1 MKWNIGRWDRKV
13 FIKFYF
19 YKKWIFVLYLL
30 ILCFIINYIRF
41 FCFEGYDLL
50 FWKSYF
56 LLVNSLVLVWF
67 LVVIW
72 VILYCYFVYKLMWLN
87 LKKKFY
93 RGLIFFCF
101 NISSIKNLLVYY
113 IYKIICRWKY
123 LRELIKISWKKY
135 FRR

>member
-1 MKWNIGRWDRKV
+1 MN
-13 FIKFYF
+13 
-19 YKKWIFVLYLL
+19 FVLYLL

-72 VILYCYFVYKLMWLN
+72 VILYCYFVYKLMRLN

-93 RGLIFFCF
+93 IGLIFFVL
-101 NISSIKNLLVYY
+101 ILVVLKIYSILY
-113 IYKIICRWKY
+113 I
-123 LRELIKISWKKY
+123 
-135 FRR
+135 